1 MTEIEKLKLQVAH
14 YYKEAIEATTIATHY
29 ASENERMRDMI
40 QQIADWQ
47 KAYPIEVFLEPDF
60 KRAAEVL
67 KDAGITLDA
76 ISASNMRHVL
86 NGIKKIVDI
95 GLGNNE

>member
-1 MTEIEKLKLQVAH
+1 MTEIEKLKLQIAH
-14 YYKEAIEATTIATHY
+14 HYKEAIEATTIATYY
-29 ASENERMRDMI
+29 ASENERMRDML

-47 KAYPIEVFLEPDF
+47 NAYPLEVFPEPDF

-67 KDAGITLDA
+67 KDAGMTLDA

-86 NGIKKIVDI
+86 SGIKKIVDT
-95 GLGNNE
+95 GLGHNE